1 MQQNGSDFNRTCI
14 SNSKISFKDTNRECC
29 SGDRDKLKDV
39 QTQRPLSAVKKS
51 KSVYKLSGMGGGS
64 KKLTK
69 KDKSLPYI
77 SYRNNSKSPNR
88 SSRNAKKIIDGL
100 HSSRS
105 QGNISTKNEER
116 SKEPAPIIINKDEHF
131 QYKPPS
137 LIHET
142 VVNTLRKEK
151 DNLTQ
156 ALRNQREAN

>member
-1 MQQNGSDFNRTCI
+1 
-14 SNSKISFKDTNRECC
+14 
-29 SGDRDKLKDV
+29 
-39 QTQRPLSAVKKS
+39 
-51 KSVYKLSGMGGGS
+51 MGGGS

-156 ALRNQREAN
+156 ALRNQREANQEMGDQVDQLNQRFDILEKENKKLLMI